1 MQNVSN
7 FVTNLPN
14 PLSLF
19 KKKETKGTIVTK
31 PTRKCKKRKY
41 PDKELLGLIRNR
53 PHVTAIIGRKGS
65 GKSQL
70 MLDLLLNPRGFCG
83 VYDEIIFISPTF
95 ESQFESLWSTLRPKG
110 ISVYENLTAELLDE
124 IRMKQMQFQ
133 KSERPQILVIFDDNS
148 ELMRHLDST
157 TVNFFVSNSR
167 HAHISCVFVCQKI
180 MQMPTCVRCNTDS
193 YITFSACS
201 EIEINALFKEV
212 SVVDKKRFLRLFRE
226 ITLEPFAFFT
236 ITIVG
241 GKLNFYK
248 KFDEIINL

>member
-1 MQNVSN
+1 
-7 FVTNLPN
+7 
-14 PLSLF
+14 
-19 KKKETKGTIVTK
+19 
-31 PTRKCKKRKY
+31 
-41 PDKELLGLIRNR
+41 
-53 PHVTAIIGRKGS
+53 
-65 GKSQL
+65 
-70 MLDLLLNPRGFCG
+70 
-83 VYDEIIFISPTF
+83 
-95 ESQFESLWSTLRPKG
+95 
-110 ISVYENLTAELLDE
+110 
-124 IRMKQMQFQ
+124 MKQMQFQ

-148 ELMRHLDST
+148 ELMIHLDST

-226 ITLEPFAFFT
+226 IKLEPFAFFT

-241 GKLNFYK
+241 GKITFHK